1 MLLPSTIIRVI
12 LFHSNAPR
20 TVSLTELKYNIHSY
34 IETLAMTMS
43 KPFVLVALALLG
55 IAQTS
60 SAMPRSS
67 QPSVANLIKRAQVT
81 FQDCGGDDDPRRT
94 HAGTAWSEAANL
106 AELTIDGTIDGGARF
121 TDTKA

>member
-1 MLLPSTIIRVI
+1 
-12 LFHSNAPR
+12 
-20 TVSLTELKYNIHSY
+20 
-34 IETLAMTMS
+34 MTMS
-43 KPFVLVALALLG
+43 TPFVLVGLALLG

-67 QPSVANLIKRAQVT
+67 HSTVGNLIKRAQVT

-94 HAGTAWSEAANL
+94 HAGTAWAEAANL